1 MKKLIAL
8 AVFALVLTSCGNEK
22 KETKK
27 KIHAVS
33 TEVKKTTEE
42 AKKTEE
48 VKEVAE
54 VKSEAAKGKE
64 LFTSKGCV
72 ACHQVDTKVV
82 GPALKNIA
90 KTYADKKGN
99 IFDFLRGKSNAI
111 VDTDPAQVAIMKAN
125 ITGMLK
131 DMKDDEIKAVVDYI
145 TSTAK

>member
-27 KIHAVS
+27 KIHAAS
-33 TEVKKTTEE
+33 TEVKKT
-42 AKKTEE
+42 TEE

-54 VKSEAAKGKE
+54 VKSEAVKGKE

-99 IFDFLRGKSNAI
+99 MFDFLRGKSNAI